1 MQPLPLTGVRVIDMT
16 MAWSGPY
23 ATMFLG
29 DYGAEVIRV
38 ENPWVFPAA
47 TRGAFARPSAETVAA
62 ATVNTVAGY
71 PDLDPGERPWNRN
84 AMFNWHARNKRSMTL
99 DVRTASGQ
107 DLFLRLVEASD
118 VLVENHP
125 ARMLDGLG
133 FGYERLAEHNPRLV
147 VLRMPAGGLTGPYR
161 DYVGFGHGFEGLA
174 GLKSIRGFPG
184 TAAEDTP
191 MSLHMDAASGAAGA
205 FAVMLALRRQRQT
218 GQGSHIDLSQIE
230 NLVQHIGETVMVS
243 GSAASIGPTGN
254 RDGRHAPQGVYPCA
268 GDERWVV
275 VSVEGDEEWDGL
287 RRAMGQPEWANDQR
301 FATVA
306 GRMAAQDELDTAIS
320 RWTKPMDRYEVFRR
334 CQAEGVPAA
343 PVMDEADA
351 YSDPQLQYWGFF
363 RPLDSPHTGH
373 HLYPAH
379 AVRWTGPPLRWER
392 GAPGLGDDNEYV
404 YKHIL
409 NLTDAEYE
417 ELEREGVHISQDFL
431 DSEGHSL

>member
-1 MQPLPLTGVRVIDMT
+1 LPLAGVRVIDMT

-23 ATMFLG
+23 ATMFLS

-47 TRGAFARPSAETVAA
+47 TRGALARPSAETVAA
-62 ATVNTVAGY
+62 AAAMTVAGY
-71 PDLDPGERPWNRN
+71 PDLDPGPRPWNRN

-99 DVRTASGQ
+99 DIRTASGQ
-107 DLFLRLVEASD
+107 DLFLRLVEACD

-125 ARMLDGLG
+125 ARMLDGLS
-133 FGYERLAEHNPRLV
+133 FGYERLAERNPRLV

-161 DYVGFGHGFEGLA
+161 DFVGFGHGFEGLV
-174 GLKSIRGFPG
+174 GLRSIRGFPG
-184 TAAEDTP
+184 TAPEDTP
-191 MSLHMDAASGAAGA
+191 ISLHMDAASGASGA
-205 FAVMLALRRQRQT
+205 FAVMLALRQLRQT
-218 GQGSHIDLSQIE
+218 GQGTHIDLSQIE

-243 GSAASIGPTGN
+243 GRAAPIGPMGN

-275 VSVEGDEEWDGL
+275 ISVGCDEEWEGL
-287 RRAMGQPEWANDQR
+287 RRAMGQPVWAGDPR
-301 FATVA
+301 FDTVA
-306 GRMAAQDELDTAIS
+306 GRMAAPDELDRALS
-320 RWTKPMDRYEVFRR
+320 DWTKNMDRYEIFHR

-351 YSDPQLQYWGFF
+351 YEDPQLRYYGFF
-363 RPLDSPHTGH
+363 RPLHSPHTGE

-379 AVRWTGPPLRWER
+379 AVRWTGPPLLWER

-404 YKHIL
+404 YKDIL
-409 NLTDAEYE
+409 KLTDTEYDD
-417 ELEREGVHISQDFL
+417 LQREGVHISQDFL
-431 DSEGHSL
+431 DSDGHPL